1 LFRKNQEPVFI
12 SQSDRDFS
20 EKKSISDFD
29 LKIGQRL
36 KTGFLITITGGA

>member
-1 LFRKNQEPVFI
+1 LQPARDRKLFPKNQEPVFI

-20 EKKSISDFD
+20 A
-29 LKIGQRL
+29 KIDKRL